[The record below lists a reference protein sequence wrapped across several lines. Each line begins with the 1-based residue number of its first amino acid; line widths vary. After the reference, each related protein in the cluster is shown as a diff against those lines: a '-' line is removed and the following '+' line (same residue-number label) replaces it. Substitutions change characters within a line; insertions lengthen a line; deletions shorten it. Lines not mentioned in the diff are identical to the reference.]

1 LRELVYQ
8 LERGTPSTI
17 NVCERYME
25 IQSSVSLETLRRE
38 ITERVRPTCTDMPEA
53 EFEKMVT
60 RMALIEW
67 KHFNDATPTRR
78 QG

>member
-1 LRELVYQ
+1 ME
-8 LERGTPSTI
+8 ST
-17 NVCERYME
+17 NT
-25 IQSSVSLETLRRE
+25 VSLETLRRE
-38 ITERVRPTCTDMPEA
+38 IIERVRPTCADMPES

-67 KHFNDATPTRR
+67 KHFNDSTPTRR